1 MYKQSMDF
9 VRGVGTG
16 LVAGAAIAAVGS
28 SMMKNNNHNNLR
40 RRANKTLRT
49 VGDLMDN
56 VQYMFK

>member
-28 SMMKNNNHNNLR
+28 RMMKDNHSLR

>member
-1 MYKQSMDF
+1 MYSKSMDF

-16 LVAGAAIAAVGS
+16 LVAGAAIAAVGTRV
-28 SMMKNNNHNNLR
+28 MKNNRSLR